1 MSSKPAPTESLVSGH
16 GNATVTSMTE
26 CPKHIVNRDVKCP
39 ESTGKKT
46 KGRGAGPAQQ
56 AQPRP
61 LPLQH
66 GSLSCSQKVG
76 RDTRAPDP
84 STAREKKRKDKT
96 CILQKCQL
104 CFNLFLLS
112 PPVCLKG
119 AGLSAALP
127 SPPQHSPT
135 FPAAC
140 RAGEVGSCLALGSD
154 EYRGDSKRRRSG
166 VTTSL

>member
-84 STAREKKRKDKT
+84 STVRERKGKTKRASFRNVSFALT
-96 CILQKCQL
+96 SSY
-104 CFNLFLLS
+104 S
-112 PPVCLKG
+112 PHRFV
-119 AGLSAALP
+119 
-127 SPPQHSPT
+127 
-135 FPAAC
+135 
-140 RAGEVGSCLALGSD
+140 
-154 EYRGDSKRRRSG
+154 
-166 VTTSL
+166 